1 LVFNTEKR
9 RVCDEEKVL
18 MRRKAVF
25 ILRFASQFKGSG
37 VTFGVHQG
45 RICYAVLCQI
55 WKELV
60 GELGQIRPNQE

>member
-1 LVFNTEKR
+1 
-9 RVCDEEKVL
+9 

-25 ILRFASQFKGSG
+25 IVRYASQFKGSG
-37 VTFGVHQG
+37 VAFGVHQS